1 MSGAA
6 ACLAGFDDIGVVIH
20 GSSGCLFY
28 TSSLLEPAVFGSCII
43 ESEAVFGT
51 SARLCEVVEDVRRTY
66 NRVAVINTCVPS
78 AIGEDLAAMFGE
90 NPPLILDV
98 PGFAGSMADG
108 YHAALAALRIPRDLR
123 SPGITIDGL
132 NPIDPFYRGNLLE
145 AVRLLHLAGT
155 APAAVI
161 SGGSSQDLARAGGR
175 TVTTNPDCAYRKG
188 ETCGSFLGCDGVRS
202 TLEALADR
210 HPDLTVDAVEQEVRR
225 AEEKIA
231 YSCDKY
237 LRRFDPPAVALFG
250 QGAYARYAAD
260 LLHCSLDAE
269 IRILCTRD
277 DPVRTQH
284 PCATTADLRR
294 IGEILEETQ
303 PDLILGSD
311 FEHSLRPQTAFV
323 GITPPLRRTFRLRA
337 RSLCGTEGALTLI
350 EEVLNACRNGAGKRP

>member
-51 SARLCEVVEDVRRTY
+51 AERLCEVVDEVRRTY
-66 NRVAVINTCVPS
+66 PRVAVINTCVPS

-90 NPPLILDV
+90 NPPLILDA

-108 YHAALAALRIPRDLR
+108 YRAALAALHVQAD
-123 SPGITIDGL
+123 SGSTEITIDGL

-161 SGGSSQDLARAGGR
+161 SGGSSRDLDRAGGC
-175 TVTTNPDCAYRKG
+175 TVTTNPDCASGMGR
-188 ETCGSFLGCDGVRS
+188 TCGSLLGCDGVRL
-202 TLEALADR
+202 TFDVLAD
-210 HPDLTVDAVEQEVRR
+210 HNPDLSTAAIEKEVSR

-250 QGAYARYAAD
+250 QGACVLFAAD
-260 LLHCSLDAE
+260 LLHRSLDAE
-269 IRILCTRD
+269 IRIICTRD
-277 DPVRTQH
+277 DPVRTQY
-284 PCATTADLRR
+284 PSEPTADLRR
-294 IGEILEETQ
+294 IREILTASQ

-311 FEHSLRPQTAFV
+311 FEQSLRPEAAFV

-337 RSLCGTEGALTLI
+337 RSLCGTEGALSLVEDI
-350 EEVLNACRNGAGKRP
+350 LNACRNGAGNRP